1 MIPFQLAILRRLGAR
16 ELRPYARFAGPRGS
30 LAQGSRLVHRVPLP
44 LRRFRTSLAYGPVN
58 PSNSSASSQIPGFPR
73 AGEPVSQAVSLP
85 LRRSMRFTSVGDSL
99 LVGYLCL
106 FADPGFPSAGELVS
120 PSGTSA
126 SSQVHE
132 VHLRR
137 GQFARRVP
145 LPLRRSWVSLMQG
158 SWLVRRFL
166 CLFADPRFP
175 SRRGVG

>member
-1 MIPFQLAILRRLGAR
+1 MIPFQLAILKRLGAR

-73 AGEPVSQAVSLP
+73 AGE
-85 LRRSMRFTSVGDSL
+85 
-99 LVGYLCL
+99 
-106 FADPGFPSAGELVS
+106 LVS

-145 LPLRRSWVSLMQG
+145 LTLRRSWVSLMQGSWLVRRAPLPLRRSWVSLMQG
-158 SWLVRRFL
+158 SWLVRWFL

>member
-1 MIPFQLAILRRLGAR
+1 MIPFQLAIFKRLGTR
-16 ELRPYARFAGPRGS
+16 KLRPYARFAGPRGS
-30 LAQGSRLVHRVPLP
+30 LAQGSRLVRRVPLP

-73 AGEPVSQAVSLP
+73 
-85 LRRSMRFTSVGDSL
+85 
-99 LVGYLCL
+99 
-106 FADPGFPSAGELVS
+106 AGELVS

-158 SWLVRRFL
+158 SWLVRWFL
-166 CLFADPRFP
+166 CLFAGPWVPLRGDSLPVGYLCLFAGP
-175 SRRGVG
+175 GVPPRRGAG